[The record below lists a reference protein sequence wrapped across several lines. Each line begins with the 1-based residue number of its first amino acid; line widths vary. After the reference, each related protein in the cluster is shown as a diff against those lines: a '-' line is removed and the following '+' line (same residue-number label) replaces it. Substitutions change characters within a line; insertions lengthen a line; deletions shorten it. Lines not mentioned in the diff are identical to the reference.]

1 MQVSVTFKNL
11 ESSDQLKSFLQEK
24 LDKFDKF
31 FDNHAEANVIL
42 SVEKFRN
49 IAEISLSGDKLKVN
63 GKEETEDMYSA
74 IDRTL
79 DKIEKQIKKNKQ
91 KIKDHHRGTSRRP
104 KNEDPARPK

>member
-11 ESSDQLKSFLQEK
+11 DSSDSLKNFVEEK
-24 LDKFDKF
+24 LSKFDKL
-31 FDNHAEANVIL
+31 FDGHVEAAVIL

-49 IAEISLSGDKLKVN
+49 TAEITLTGDKLKIN

-74 IDRTL
+74 IDLVL

-91 KIKDHHRGTSRRP
+91 KVKDHHRASSRRS
-104 KNEDPARPK
+104 KNTSVVKPE